1 MGRQFQGL
9 CFCSTI
15 LANDRPVCVIR
26 ERALISKSLMPNR
39 SVSKM
44 KLPKFYA
51 LLSIAVV
58 FVLAPSAS
66 ADPLTN
72 AGMAIDF
79 RLNINP
85 IILSNSD
92 GSNTSEFMGTSA
104 EELIIKDFINE
115 IWAQAGIEVI
125 WQPTESW
132 NNTFANVGTTS
143 PRPTSD
149 LDDIVALANTAGL
162 NDPDAQV
169 LNMYFVEIAAG
180 FPDVGENSVNGLA
193 YVDGNGVTQH
203 VGDNLPSFAG
213 GRDAIASVIAHEIG
227 HNLGLPHLIET
238 ENLMQPAGSSN
249 PGERLNASQIATA
262 RSSFLLVSVP
272 EPNVACLLVAL
283 GLAGGMRRRRGRV
296 A

>member
-1 MGRQFQGL
+1 
-9 CFCSTI
+9 
-15 LANDRPVCVIR
+15 
-26 ERALISKSLMPNR
+26 
-39 SVSKM
+39 M